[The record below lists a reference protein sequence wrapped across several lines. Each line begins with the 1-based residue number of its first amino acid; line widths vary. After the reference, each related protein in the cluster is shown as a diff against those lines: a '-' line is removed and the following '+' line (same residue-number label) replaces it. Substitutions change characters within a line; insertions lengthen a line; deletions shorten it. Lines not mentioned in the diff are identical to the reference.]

1 LYDIIGFL
9 GDVLSYMRLLALSLA
24 GGILGGLITGM
35 ATGFGSVGAR
45 LVGGTV
51 LLLLG
56 HGINF
61 AMSLLGAFVHSCR
74 LQYLEFFSKFLEGGG
89 KPFRPFGPV
98 TRYIVLKQEDE
109 PS

>member
-1 LYDIIGFL
+1 
-9 GDVLSYMRLLALSLA
+9 
-24 GGILGGLITGM
+24 
-35 ATGFGSVGAR
+35 
-45 LVGGTV
+45 
-51 LLLLG
+51 
-56 HGINF
+56 
-61 AMSLLGAFVHSCR
+61 MSLLGAFVHSCR